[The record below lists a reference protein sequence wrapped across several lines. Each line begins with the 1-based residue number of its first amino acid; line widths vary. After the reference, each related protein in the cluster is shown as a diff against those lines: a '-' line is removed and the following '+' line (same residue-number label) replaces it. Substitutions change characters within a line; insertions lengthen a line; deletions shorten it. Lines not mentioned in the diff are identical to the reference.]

1 MRKGAWQDTQSV
13 SSSVDASK
21 AARTAR
27 GSMATPAMR
36 GDATRTFATC
46 AAADMPFA
54 ASPWRSTR
62 VNERLPSMSGNSAG
76 APAATAPSGSGRAA
90 SASYSTAIKSAAS
103 RAADA
108 LSATTAATGVP
119 AACTRPSAM
128 IGCGG
133 TRMSATSRFTGMGP
147 RWLTSPPVTTAT
159 TPGARRARSTS
170 IRAMRACA

>member
-1 MRKGAWQDTQSV
+1 
-13 SSSVDASK
+13 
-21 AARTAR
+21 
-27 GSMATPAMR
+27 MR

-76 APAATAPSGSGRAA
+76 APAATAPPVPAGAER
-90 SASYSTAIKSAAS
+90 SYSTAIKSAAS

-133 TRMSATSRFTGMGP
+133 TRMSATSRFTGIGP
-147 RWLTSPPVTTAT
+147 EMAHLGPVTTVT

-170 IRAMRACA
+170 TRAIRACA

>member
-1 MRKGAWQDTQSV
+1 
-13 SSSVDASK
+13 
-21 AARTAR
+21 
-27 GSMATPAMR
+27 
-36 GDATRTFATC
+36 
-46 AAADMPFA
+46 MPFA

-76 APAATAPSGSGRAA
+76 APAATAASGSGSAA
-90 SASYSTAIKSAAS
+90 SASYSTAIRSAAS

-147 RWLTSPPVTTAT
+147 RWLTSAPVTTVT
-159 TPGARRARSTS
+159 TPGSAARPLDVDARDT
-170 IRAMRACA
+170 RVRVMRAQQGHVQAPRRVDVVDVAPGADEER